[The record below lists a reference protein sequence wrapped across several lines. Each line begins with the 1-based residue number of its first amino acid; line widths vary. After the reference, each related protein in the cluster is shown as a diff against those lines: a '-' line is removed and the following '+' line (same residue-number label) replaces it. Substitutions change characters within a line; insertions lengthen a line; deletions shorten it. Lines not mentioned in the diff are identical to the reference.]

1 MYAYALAGLIGFASA
16 WGIQSLR
23 WSEDVAQ
30 IKAVTSES
38 IAANVNAVNDALIES
53 RQQTETIRQTFVD
66 FKAGASREID
76 TLESDVAAGKR
87 LRIGAKCP
95 AMPAAGAN
103 ASGTGAG
110 TAELDATA
118 TRTYFQLERGLAE
131 QYGLLQF
138 CRQELIKRSAKEK
151 AP

>member
-1 MYAYALAGLIGFASA
+1 MYGYALAAAIGFASA

-23 WSEDVAQ
+23 WSEDLAQ
-30 IKAVTSES
+30 IAQSNSES
-38 IAANVNAVNDALIES
+38 IAANVNAVNDALSES
-53 RQQTETIRQTFVD
+53 RQKTEAIRQTFVE
-66 FKAGASREID
+66 FKAGASREINS
-76 TLESDVAAGKR
+76 LESDVAAGKR
-87 LRIGAKCP
+87 LRISAKCTAVP
-95 AMPAAGAN
+95 TAGTD
-103 ASGTGAG
+103 ASRIGSG

-151 AP
+151 AR

>member
-1 MYAYALAGLIGFASA
+1 MYGYVLAAAIGFASA

-23 WSEDVAQ
+23 WSEDIAQ
-30 IKAVTSES
+30 AARSNSES

-53 RQQTETIRQTFVD
+53 RHETESIRQTFID
-66 FKAGASREID
+66 FKAGASREINS
-76 TLESDVAAGKR
+76 LESDVAAGKR

-95 AMPAAGAN
+95 AVSATGAN
-103 ASGTGAG
+103 ASGTSTG

-118 TRTYFQLERGLAE
+118 TRAYFQLERGLAE

-151 AP
+151 AR